1 MMKRLCVVL
10 CLAVGVLSAG
20 RAAAQQGVDP
30 FLKSAPPGPPE
41 SGVSIAL
48 SVGYGLPMGNVSG
61 TQKMSDLFSGALPLQ
76 VDVGWRFT
84 PNLYA
89 GAFFQYSIAF
99 ISSKQD
105 ALCTLNNWTSCSG
118 SDMQFGVD
126 FVYTILPYATFAPYV
141 GLGLGWEIAT
151 LSYSGSNQSISESL
165 SGFQFARI
173 LVGGD
178 FRMGSAFR
186 VGPFVNFSL
195 GQFSSLSSPNT
206 AANGTISDKAL
217 HSWLQ
222 FGLKGTV
229 DL

>member
-1 MMKRLCVVL
+1 MKRLGLVL
-10 CLAVGVLSAG
+10 CLAVGILSAG

-30 FLKSAPPGPPE
+30 FLKAAPPGPPE
-41 SGVSIAL
+41 SGVSIGL

-61 TQKMSDLFSGALPLQ
+61 SQPLSDLYSGALPLQ

-84 PNLYA
+84 PNLYL
-89 GAFFQYSIAF
+89 GAFFQYSFAF
-99 ISSKQD
+99 ISSKQS
-105 ALCTLNNWTSCSG
+105 AACTVNGWTSCTG
-118 SDMQFGVD
+118 SNIQFGAD
-126 FVYTILPYATFAPYV
+126 FVYTFLPYATFAPYV
-141 GLGLGWEIAT
+141 GLGLGWEIAG
-151 LSYSGSNQSISESL
+151 LSYSGSNQSISESV

-178 FRMGSAFR
+178 FRVGSAFR

-195 GQFSSLSSPNT
+195 GQFSSLSSPNSS
-206 AANGTISDKAL
+206 ANGTITNKAL

-222 FGLKGTV
+222 FGIKGTV